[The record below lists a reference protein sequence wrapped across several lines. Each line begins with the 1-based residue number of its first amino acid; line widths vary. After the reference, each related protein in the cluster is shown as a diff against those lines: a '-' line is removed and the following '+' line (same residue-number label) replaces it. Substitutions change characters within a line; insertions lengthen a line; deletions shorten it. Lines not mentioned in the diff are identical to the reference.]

1 MSVLQSRGYRRI
13 QVTIANGASLSGVAG
28 LGRGVSLVGI
38 VMPAAWT
45 TAGLSFQASADS
57 TNFADLYDSG
67 SEYTVA
73 AGASR
78 YIQIPADKTDSIMAL
93 KVRSGT
99 TGTPVNQ
106 GADRVITLIVRDRV

>member
-1 MSVLQSRGYRRI
+1 MSVLASRGYRKI
-13 QVTIANGASLSGVAG
+13 TVTIANGASLSGAAG

-45 TAGLSFQASADS
+45 AAALTFQGSADS
-57 TNFADLYDSG
+57 TNFFDLYDAG
-67 SEYTVA
+67 TELNIG

-78 YIQIPADKTDSIMAL
+78 YIQVDPAKTDSLMAL

-99 TGTPVNQ
+99 SGTPVNQ
-106 GADRVITLIVRDRV
+106 GADRTITLVVRDRV

>member
-1 MSVLQSRGYRRI
+1 MSVLQSRGYRRVN
-13 QVTIANGASLSGVAG
+13 VTITNGQSLSGVAG
-28 LGRGVSLVGI
+28 LGRGVSLVGV

-45 TAGLSFQASADS
+45 AAALTFQGSADS
-57 TNFADLYDSG
+57 TNFFDLYDG
-67 SEYTVA
+67 GTEYNVA

-78 YIQIPADKTDSIMAL
+78 YIQIPPDKTDSLMAL

-106 GADRVITLIVRDRV
+106 GADRVLTLIVRDRV